1 MNLLLFNF
9 KTDANDDIF
18 GFTTDWINAFAPYF
32 EKVYVITS
40 EKGELKLAKNVEVY
54 SLGVENGY
62 GVFKKLRRFWRLMKS
77 VEKGEFDLI
86 FYHMAWH
93 FVILSW
99 FFLRKKKAPRIL
111 WYAHRSRPFG
121 LWVAAQLVDCICTTS
136 AVGCGVAVKKR
147 EILGHGIPEDK
158 FNYGLRHSHG
168 RFEILSVSRLSPV
181 KNIEKIIEAVSL
193 VARDK
198 GLKSI
203 RLTIVGDAPFKKH
216 QKYKNQ
222 IELKIRELGLTDV
235 VRLAGAVPYEEVA
248 RFYEEADLMINVSH
262 TGSMDKAVLEAF
274 MTGLPV
280 LALKKNYGD
289 VFSDMIS
296 GYKCA
301 LENDSP
307 EEIAEKIKKF
317 MEFSYLQRSE
327 LGKFWA
333 DSVRTRYGLKSF
345 VKKILKIREN
355 LVS

>member
-9 KTDANDDIF
+9 KTDAGDDLL

-54 SLGVENGY
+54 SLGAEKGY
-62 GVFKKLRRFWRLMKS
+62 ASFKKLRRFWRLMKS
-77 VEKGEFDLI
+77 VQKGDFDLI

-99 FFLRKKKAPRIL
+99 PFLRKEKAPRIL
-111 WYAHRSRPFG
+111 WYAHRSRPLG
-121 LWVAAQLVDCICTTS
+121 LRVAAPLVDRICTTS
-136 AVGCGVAVKKR
+136 AVGCGVASKKR
-147 EILGHGIPEDK
+147 EILGHGISEDK
-158 FNYGLRHSHG
+158 FCYGPRSSHG
-168 RFEILSVSRLSPV
+168 KFEVLSVSRVSPV
-181 KNIEKIIEAVSL
+181 KNLERIIEAVNL
-193 VARDK
+193 VAQEK
-198 GLKSI
+198 GHNSI
-203 RLTIVGDAPFKKH
+203 RLTIVGDAPLKEH
-216 QKYKNQ
+216 QKYKKQ
-222 IELKIRELGLTDV
+222 LESRVKELGLTDV
-235 VRLAGAVPYEEVA
+235 VRFTGAAPYSEVA
-248 RFYEEADLMINVSH
+248 KFYERADLMVNVSY

-280 LALKKNYGD
+280 LALKENYGE
-289 VFSDMIS
+289 VFSGMPS
-296 GYKCA
+296 GLKCA

-307 EEIAEKIKKF
+307 EEVAEKIQKF